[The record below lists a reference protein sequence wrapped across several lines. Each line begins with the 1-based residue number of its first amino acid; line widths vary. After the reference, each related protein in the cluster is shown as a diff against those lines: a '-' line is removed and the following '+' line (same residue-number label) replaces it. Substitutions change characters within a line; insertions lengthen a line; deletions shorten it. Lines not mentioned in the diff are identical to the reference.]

1 MRSGGVYN
9 PRMLKAIAA
18 AVGVAAVLGPLAGA
32 AQQNSSASPPA
43 AAPRGTAATFVSAA
57 DLEAALKKATE
68 SNPNMSAARIDNHD
82 QYRINI
88 VRRGRPAGAIAHAV
102 GTELHYIVEGG
113 GTLVTGGTIV
123 RPAAGAPTGTLARIE
138 GGVTRK
144 VGKGDVVLI
153 PENTPHWYSEVD
165 SAIAYLEVRFS
176 VPTK

>member
-1 MRSGGVYN
+1 
-9 PRMLKAIAA
+9 MLKTIGA
-18 AVGVAAVLGPLAGA
+18 AVGVAALIGPLAGA
-32 AQQNSSASPPA
+32 AQQNSPASPA
-43 AAPRGTAATFVSAA
+43 APAPRGTPATVVSAA
-57 DLEAALKKATE
+57 ELDAALKKATE
-68 SNPNMSAARIDNHD
+68 ANPNMSTARIDNHD

-113 GTLVTGGTIV
+113 GTLVTGGTII
-123 RPAAGAPTGTLARIE
+123 RPAADAPSGTVARID

-144 VGKGDVVLI
+144 VVKGDVVLI

-165 SAIAYLEVRFS
+165 GAIAYLEVRFS